1 MPPSRVTSTS
11 AETASATEH
20 TRILRIKI
28 YKKICNG
35 MSATGYGRLALK
47 TMQLMLWVI
56 DQMDGNDQR
65 ALEFGMAVTDLMIV
79 MI

>member
-1 MPPSRVTSTS
+1 
-11 AETASATEH
+11 
-20 TRILRIKI
+20 
-28 YKKICNG
+28 